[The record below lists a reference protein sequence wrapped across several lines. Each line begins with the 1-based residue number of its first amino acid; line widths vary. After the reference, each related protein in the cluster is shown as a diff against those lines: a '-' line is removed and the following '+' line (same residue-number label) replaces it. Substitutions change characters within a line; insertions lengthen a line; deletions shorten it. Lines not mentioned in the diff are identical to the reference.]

1 MNMVL
6 MAKLAWRLLS
16 DGQSLWAQIITNKYV
31 RGELSIKKLG
41 KKKGVSNAWRGIT
54 SVVDILSKG
63 MKMTTYNG
71 RDPFFQRYLGR

>member
-41 KKKGVSNAWRGIT
+41 KKKEFP
-54 SVVDILSKG
+54 
-63 MKMTTYNG
+63 M
-71 RDPFFQRYLGR
+71 LGGA